1 MPKKRILL
9 VDDDRDFVEMLTDL
23 METSGYEVLTALS
36 GEEGIEKCK
45 ESSPDLILL
54 DIMLPQIDGLDVLYM
69 LRNLYNTKTI
79 PIIIVIGKT
88 EMESFFQ
95 AKGFGATDYIMKPF
109 HPEELLALIAKH
121 LPSENQE

>member
-23 METSGYEVLTALS
+23 METSGYEVLTAIS

-69 LRNLYNTKTI
+69 LRNLYNTKAI
-79 PIIIVIGKT
+79 PIIIVTGKT

>member
-79 PIIIVIGKT
+79 PIIIVTGKT